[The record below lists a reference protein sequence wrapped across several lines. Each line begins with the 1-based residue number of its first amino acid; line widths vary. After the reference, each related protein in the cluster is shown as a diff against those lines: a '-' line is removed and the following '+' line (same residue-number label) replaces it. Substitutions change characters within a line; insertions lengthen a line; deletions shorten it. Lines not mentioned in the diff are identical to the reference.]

1 MDEPLKEPGSL
12 PPSYALLADASTLN
26 LQPEAFGGEPSLDEL
41 KARLAAIE
49 RSHGIIEFTPD
60 GVIDRVNDHYLKLT
74 GYPREAL
81 LGQHHSLLCPPDY
94 VASDEYRLFWQR
106 LRQGQPCSGRFPRRG
121 HQGRHYWIQASY
133 TPLIGNDG
141 RVSRIVK
148 YAHDVTQSVETEQK
162 VLRQGELLDIML
174 SAQDGF
180 LLDHNL
186 AGACDKLFSRLLGVT
201 ESEFGFIGIVQ
212 GSGEQACLYLPSI
225 SNLSWN
231 ETTRE
236 WYERQSRSRSG
247 LIFSNLN
254 NLFGHVV
261 THNTT
266 VCTNH
271 LPSHPASR
279 GFPPG
284 HPQLY
289 SFLGIPVTYGGRAI
303 GMIALANRQKG
314 YDESV
319 IQQLEPL
326 VATLGT
332 LIHARTLEDE
342 RNRMESDLRFSA
354 SHDFLTQLP
363 NRSLFFEQASA
374 LFAGPRRRQAGRHCL
389 ALLDID
395 HFKRINDE
403 HGHLVGDA
411 VLKGLARLLLD
422 TLREQDLVAR
432 VGGEEFAVLLH
443 DVSLDNARNT
453 LERLRLVVA
462 DHPFICESLTLHLTI
477 SAGVTPYRPTLVSVD
492 DWLQE
497 ADHLLY
503 GAKHKGRNRVESRA

>member
-1 MDEPLKEPGSL
+1 MDNPQKVPIP
-12 PPSYALLADASTLN
+12 PPSHALIGDDPALSLTSKTIGDA
-26 LQPEAFGGEPSLDEL
+26 PSLDEL
-41 KARLAAIE
+41 KARLVAIE
-49 RSHGIIEFTPD
+49 RSHGVIEFTAE
-60 GVIDRVNDHYLKLT
+60 GIITRVNDHYLKLT
-74 GYPREAL
+74 DYPREAL

-106 LRQGQPCSGRFPRRG
+106 LRQGQPCSGRFLRRG

-133 TPLIGNDG
+133 TPLIGGDG

-148 YAHDVTQSVETEQK
+148 YAHDVTQNVETEQK
-162 VLRQGELLDIML
+162 VLRQGQLLDIML

-212 GSGEQACLYLPSI
+212 GSGEQTCLYLPSI
-225 SNLSWN
+225 SNLSWD
-231 ETTRE
+231 ERTRA
-236 WYERQSRSRSG
+236 WYEQQSRTRGG

-261 THNTT
+261 THNST

-271 LPSHPASR
+271 PSSHPASR

-284 HPQLY
+284 HPQLH
-289 SFLGIPVTYGGRAI
+289 SFLGIPVTYGGKAI
-303 GMIALANRQKG
+303 GMIALANRQQG

-319 IQQLEPL
+319 IQLLEPL

-342 RNRMESDLRFSA
+342 RNRMESALRFSA
-354 SHDFLTQLP
+354 GHDFLTQLP

-374 LFAGPRRRQAGRHCL
+374 LFAGPHRRKAGRHCL

-411 VLKGLARLLLD
+411 VLKELARLLQE

-443 DVSLDNARNT
+443 DVTLANAYQT
-453 LERLRLVVA
+453 LERLRKEV
-462 DHPFICESLTLHLTI
+462 DGHPFCHESRLLHLTI
-477 SAGVTPYRPTLVSVD
+477 SAGVTPYHPTLTSVD

-503 GAKHKGRNRVESRA
+503 CAKHKGRNRVESQP